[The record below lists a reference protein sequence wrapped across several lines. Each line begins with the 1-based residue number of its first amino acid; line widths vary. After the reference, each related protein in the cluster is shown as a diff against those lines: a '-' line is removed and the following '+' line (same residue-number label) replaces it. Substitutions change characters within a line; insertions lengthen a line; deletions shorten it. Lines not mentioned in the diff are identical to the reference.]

1 MMTAVSRSLTAA
13 LMLLTAV
20 NFAAGNNL
28 LSQANANGSAVVL
41 EAVGAIQRSGVFGDD
56 NEILRRIAYVETRD
70 GTQST
75 DTGGG
80 ILGGIWAVSESRF
93 LQTQNLQANVRL
105 PAKLKQIQAAFQI
118 DWLQVQRRDLCE
130 PLYSAIA
137 ARLILYLAPRAI
149 PPANDLEA
157 QARFWVQYY
166 NTDGNEEDFTAV
178 SSGLQGNWD
187 PDNACGS
194 GPSDCMIRGVHVAY

>member
-1 MMTAVSRSLTAA
+1 MMTAVSCSLTAA
-13 LMLLTAV
+13 LVLLTAV

-41 EAVGAIQRSGVFGDD
+41 EAVGAIQQSGVFGDD

-70 GTQST
+70 GTQPG
-75 DTGGG
+75 DTG
-80 ILGGIWAVSESRF
+80 GGIWAVSESRF

-137 ARLILYLAPRAI
+137 ARLVLYLAPRAI
-149 PPANDLEA
+149 PPTNDLEA

-166 NTDGNEEDFTAV
+166 NPDGNKEGFIAV
-178 SSGLQGNWD
+178 SSGLQGSAQYNTGD
-187 PDNACGS
+187 
-194 GPSDCMIRGVHVAY
+194 HL